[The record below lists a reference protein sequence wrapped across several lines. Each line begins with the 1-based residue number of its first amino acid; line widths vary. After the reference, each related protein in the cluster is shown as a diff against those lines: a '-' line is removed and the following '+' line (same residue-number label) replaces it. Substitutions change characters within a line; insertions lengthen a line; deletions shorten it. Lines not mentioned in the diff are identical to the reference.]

1 MGTKQNSDP
10 SEPTETLASTSR
22 NPSYSHAGPIHDLGL
37 SGIRDQIKNVMIPL
51 LIKVFQLKLEIGQ
64 SHSLPSRLTHSKAKE
79 SLAESEAHLKR
90 LDEDLKLLSLWCQSS
105 RNQIS
110 KALSPPEEN
119 SKASLKQSKSG
130 EGSTNPAV
138 TKSFSDAVSS
148 QSHKIKKQLEESEKP
163 TRSAATESPVKSAS
177 SILSWLRKTFRSN
190 QK

>member
-1 MGTKQNSDP
+1 MGTRQNSDP
-10 SEPTETLASTSR
+10 SEPTNTLASSSR
-22 NPSYSHAGPIHDLGL
+22 NPSYSHAGPIHDPGL

-51 LIKVFQLKLEIGQ
+51 LIKVFQLKLEIG
-64 SHSLPSRLTHSKAKE
+64 HSLPSRLTHSKAKE

-119 SKASLKQSKSG
+119 NKASLTQSKSG

-148 QSHKIKKQLEESEKP
+148 QSHKIKKQLEESEKS
-163 TRSAATESPVKSAS
+163 THSAATESSVKSAS
-177 SILSWLRKTFRSN
+177 SLLSWLRKTFRS
-190 QK
+190 